1 MVVAQ
6 FTGVSLQKDDNAFI
20 KWDGSA
26 YIAGSHT
33 DGDSIYKASY
43 RNFHVKCSNDSVIQ
57 AVSVFAVGFADHF
70 VAESGGDQ
78 SITNSN
84 SNFGSC
90 ALRAKGFKTTPF
102 TQDKAGTITHI
113 IPPRKLAR
121 TYAAV
126 GGYTFTLAFN
136 NTSVPASPANA
147 THGIV
152 VGDYLR
158 FGTGDHPESYLV
170 TAVNGGTGELTL
182 NRGYRNISSAV
193 SGASQTAYKGTI
205 SEIPVGYVAL
215 DVQKIQDNASQGNSQ
230 WAINQSGI
238 SVGDSV
244 VNGGNAYL
252 ATAVIGSGSTAGAG
266 GGSVHTSGAVVDNE
280 VTWAYIGAVNTR
292 LYLYGYTSLAT
303 KPPYKLQGF
312 SIGARKQDK
321 VYVSLIDGSTQT
333 TFSALVTPDGS
344 TSPADSAYTSITT
357 QGFTLAML
365 IIHYNMTHISRTG
378 I

>member
-1 MVVAQ
+1 MQGMHADGNKSTGFKSMVVAQ

-33 DGDSIYKASY
+33 DGDSIYKADY

-90 ALRAKGFKTTPF
+90 ALRAKGFKTAPF

-113 IPPRKLAR
+113 IPPQKLAR

-126 GGYTFTLAFN
+126 NGTTFTLTFN
-136 NTSVPASPANA
+136 NNLVPATNN
-147 THGIV
+147 THGIEAN
-152 VGDYLR
+152 DYVR
-158 FGTGDHPESYLV
+158 FGSGDHPESYLV
-170 TAVNGGTGELTL
+170 TAVNGSTGELTL
-182 NRGYRNISSAV
+182 NRGYRNLSSAV
-193 SGASQTAYKGTI
+193 SGAAQTAYKGTI

-215 DVQKIQDNASQGNSQ
+215 DVQKIQDNASQGNQS

-238 SVGDSV
+238 QVGDSRI
-244 VNGGNAYL
+244 NGGNAYL
-252 ATAVIGSGSTAGAG
+252 ATAVAGSGSTAGAG
-266 GGSVHTSGAVVDNE
+266 GGPVHTSGTAVDNE
-280 VTWAYIGAVNTR
+280 ITWAYIGAINTR
-292 LYLYGYTSLAT
+292 LYLL
-303 KPPYKLQGF
+303 
-312 SIGARKQDK
+312 
-321 VYVSLIDGSTQT
+321 SLI
-333 TFSALVTPDGS
+333 
-344 TSPADSAYTSITT
+344 
-357 QGFTLAML
+357 
-365 IIHYNMTHISRTG
+365 HI
-378 I
+378 